1 MSRKNKDRITI
12 YEPSDF
18 EGMRKAGRL
27 AAETLD
33 YIADY
38 GEPGVSTE
46 YLDNLCNDFITS
58 HGGVSACINY
68 HGYPKYT
75 CISVNHVICHGIPN
89 AAQKLSAGD
98 ILNIDVTVIV
108 DGWFG
113 ATSRMYYA
121 GKPKLK
127 ATRLCDVTYEC
138 MMRGIDVVKPGAHFG
153 DIGAVIEE
161 YAHKY
166 GYSVV
171 DMFCGHGVGKV
182 FHDNPNV
189 MHCGK
194 KGTGPVMEEGM
205 IFTIEPMINIGR
217 KEGFILPNGWTAVTR
232 DKTLSAQ
239 FEHSLAV
246 TKDGYEVFTYSPQG
260 LDRPPYKKQG

>member
-1 MSRKNKDRITI
+1 MSRKNQDKITI
-12 YEPSDF
+12 YNTEEDF
-18 EGMRKAGRL
+18 DGMRKAGQL
-27 AAETLD
+27 AAEVLD
-33 YIADY
+33 YITDY
-38 GEPGVSTE
+38 VDVGVSTE
-46 YLDNLCNDFITS
+46 YLDDLCNKYIEE
-58 HGGVSACINY
+58 HGAVSACMGY

-75 CISVNHVICHGIPN
+75 CISANHVICHGIPS
-89 AAQKLSAGD
+89 ATQKLANGD
-98 ILNIDVTVIV
+98 IINIDVTVIL

-113 ATSRMYYA
+113 DTSRMYYV

-138 MMRGIDVVKPGAHFG
+138 LMRGIDVVRPGAHFG

-182 FHDNPNV
+182 FHDRPNV
-189 MHCGK
+189 MHCGV

-205 IFTIEPMINIGR
+205 IFTIEPMINVGK
-217 KEGFILPNGWTAVTR
+217 KEGLILANGWTAVTR

-239 FEHSLAV
+239 FEHSLGV
-246 TKDGYEVFTYSPQG
+246 TKDGCEVFTYSPKG
-260 LDRPPYKKQG
+260 LDRPPYKK